1 MWDSVD
7 EKPAW
12 KFWDDVEETKDSKHG
27 RKAGIQITSRA
38 AAASCCEFNW
48 SDLDDIIGKRR
59 TQLKTVTIE
68 KLARNR
74 AVSRLK
80 SAVATMNCA
89 ATLPTLADC
98 IDTEMQ
104 KVQARAGEATEAED
118 DIMDDES
125 GSDISLSEESD
136 SDSEESEAD
145 YDQGQESLTTVGSRY
160 QDKDDQI
167 SP

>member
-1 MWDSVD
+1 MRCNSLERQPHCALRCASHVAQSA
-7 EKPAW
+7 K
-12 KFWDDVEETKDSKHG
+12 
-27 RKAGIQITSRA
+27 GI
-38 AAASCCEFNW
+38 
-48 SDLDDIIGKRR
+48 
-59 TQLKTVTIE
+59 
-68 KLARNR
+68 
-74 AVSRLK
+74 
-80 SAVATMNCA
+80 
-89 ATLPTLADC
+89 
-98 IDTEMQ
+98 
-104 KVQARAGEATEAED
+104 VQARAGEATEAED